1 MFISV
6 LILEK
11 EDDFRL
17 QKPLVVEAVEKAGG
31 RVIFGTKFHP
41 ELMAIENGYRDISA
55 YLKRH
60 NIVGKSTGFV
70 ERICE
75 SYNHVDITN
84 VSMMLL
90 LIRSMILLKIC
101 IAQSMIF

>member
-1 MFISV
+1 M
-6 LILEK
+6 LEK

-17 QKPLVVEAVEKAGG
+17 QKPLVVDAVEKAGD

-90 LIRSMILLKIC
+90 LIKIKILLKIC